1 MSIRGNK
8 ANFVIIAAGQMI
20 SLFGSAIQRF
30 CMSLYVLELTGSPGI
45 FATIL
50 SISMLPYVLLAPVAG
65 NITDSFS
72 KKKIMVCTDIFSG
85 IVISCYAVFL
95 FSGHDRPAV
104 IAVTMILL
112 SSASTVY
119 SPAVTASI
127 PLSVSAKQ
135 LYRANGIVQQIGSAA
150 NFAGPVIA
158 GMLYGFLGIRW
169 IVVLNAISFFASAL
183 MEGFLHLPEKKSGS
197 KNKISFLNSVNEM
210 YQGFLYLKKCQTIVL
225 RIIFSYG
232 LSNLFIVPV
241 FSVAA
246 PHFVKNVLGF
256 SSEVYGSVEGITVL
270 GMITGGVLIGVFPKS
285 FSMAVIHRVLCLM
298 PVSFLFMCLT
308 GFVSQSPL
316 MNLCAFGAGGFVVM
330 LSLGLSNVISLTYMQ
345 QAVPGSMIGKTSAF
359 STAAAT
365 ATIPPGQF
373 LFGQIL
379 EAGISVPVLFLFV
392 SAASLGTACFVKQA
406 IKKN

>member
-1 MSIRGNK
+1 
-8 ANFVIIAAGQMI
+8 
-20 SLFGSAIQRF
+20 
-30 CMSLYVLELTGSPGI
+30 
-45 FATIL
+45 
-50 SISMLPYVLLAPVAG
+50 MLPYVLLAPVAG
-65 NITDSFS
+65 NITDYFS

-85 IVISCYAVFL
+85 IVISCYAAFL

-112 SSASTVY
+112 SAASTIY

-169 IVVLNAISFFASAL
+169 IVVLNAISFFVSAL
-183 MEGFLHLPEKKSGS
+183 MEGFLHLPEKKNGS
-197 KNKISFLNSVNEM
+197 RNKLSFLGSVNEM
-210 YQGFLYLKKCQTIVL
+210 YQGFLYLKKFQSIIL
-225 RIIFSYG
+225 KIIFSYG

-246 PHFVKNVLGF
+246 PHFIKNVLGL

-270 GMITGGVLIGVFPKS
+270 GMITGGVLISVFPKR
-285 FSMAVIHRVLCLM
+285 FSMAVIHRVLYLM

-308 GFVSQSPL
+308 GFAFQSPL
-316 MNLCAFGAGGFVVM
+316 INICAFGAGGFAVM

>member
-1 MSIRGNK
+1 
-8 ANFVIIAAGQMI
+8 MI

-270 GMITGGVLIGVFPKS
+270 GMITGGSTDRCVSQEFFHGCDPQSALPDAGFLSFYVSDWICVPKPADESMCFWGRRLCCHAFSWAVQCDFIDLHATGSPRIYDRKDQCVFHGS
-285 FSMAVIHRVLCLM
+285 GDSHDTSRTVFVRTDSRSRYFGSRV
-298 PVSFLFMCLT
+298 VSFCISGKPWDCMFCKT
-308 GFVSQSPL
+308 GNKKELRNFKKVL
-316 MNLCAFGAGGFVVM
+316 AFC
-330 LSLGLSNVISLTYMQ
+330 I
-345 QAVPGSMIGKTSAF
+345 
-359 STAAAT
+359 
-365 ATIPPGQF
+365 
-373 LFGQIL
+373 
-379 EAGISVPVLFLFV
+379 
-392 SAASLGTACFVKQA
+392 
-406 IKKN
+406 

>member
-1 MSIRGNK
+1 M
-8 ANFVIIAAGQMI
+8 
-20 SLFGSAIQRF
+20 
-30 CMSLYVLELTGSPGI
+30 
-45 FATIL
+45 
-50 SISMLPYVLLAPVAG
+50 
-65 NITDSFS
+65 
-72 KKKIMVCTDIFSG
+72 
-85 IVISCYAVFL
+85 
-95 FSGHDRPAV
+95 
-104 IAVTMILL
+104 
-112 SSASTVY
+112 
-119 SPAVTASI
+119 TASI

-169 IVVLNAISFFASAL
+169 IVVLNAISFFVPAL
-183 MEGFLHLPEKKSGS
+183 MEGFLHLPEKKNGS
-197 KNKISFLNSVNEM
+197 RNKLSFLGSVNEM
-210 YQGFLYLKKCQTIVL
+210 YQGFLYLKKFQSIIL
-225 RIIFSYG
+225 KIIFSYG

-246 PHFVKNVLGF
+246 PHFIKNVLGL

-270 GMITGGVLIGVFPKS
+270 GMITGGVLISVFPKR
-285 FSMAVIHRVLCLM
+285 FSMAVIHRVL
-298 PVSFLFMCLT
+298 
-308 GFVSQSPL
+308 
-316 MNLCAFGAGGFVVM
+316 
-330 LSLGLSNVISLTYMQ
+330 SLGLFNVISLTYMQ

-379 EAGISVPVLFLFV
+379 ESGISVPVLFLFV
-392 SAASLGTACFVKQA
+392 SAASLGTAYFVKQA

>member
-1 MSIRGNK
+1 MSRQGSK

-50 SISMLPYVLLAPVAG
+50 SISMLPYVLLAPIAG

-85 IVISCYAVFL
+85 TVISCYAVFL
-95 FSGHDRPAV
+95 FSGYDRPAV

-112 SSASTVY
+112 SAASTVY

-135 LYRANGIVQQIGSAA
+135 LYWANGIVQQIGSAA

-169 IVVLNAISFFASAL
+169 IVVLNAISFFVSAL
-183 MEGFLHLPEKKSGS
+183 MEGFLHLPEKKNGS
-197 KNKISFLNSVNEM
+197 KNKISFLSSVNEM
-210 YQGFLYLKKCQTIVL
+210 YQGFLYLKKFQSIVL
-225 RIIFSYG
+225 KIIFSYG

-246 PHFVKNVLGF
+246 PHFIKNVLGL

-270 GMITGGVLIGVFPKS
+270 GMITGGVLISVFPKR
-285 FSMAVIHRVLCLM
+285 FSMAVIHRVLYLM
-298 PVSFLFMCLT
+298 PVSFLFMCLI

-316 MNLCAFGAGGFVVM
+316 MNLCAFGAGGFAVM

-379 EAGISVPVLFLFV
+379 ESGISVSVLFLFV
-392 SAASLGTACFVKQA
+392 SAASLGTAYFVKQA
-406 IKKN
+406 VKKN